1 MPGLQWAR
9 DGGGPRPGR
18 RGGEDRPAAPDSAIE
33 LLPVGDRGVA
43 EADGALAE
51 HTENVRGQ
59 LAHELAGQSC
69 WVGGQDAS
77 EGIHS
82 VVPLSKT
89 PALLEGIV

>member
-1 MPGLQWAR
+1 MSW
-9 DGGGPRPGR
+9 
-18 RGGEDRPAAPDSAIE
+18 
-33 LLPVGDRGVA
+33 
-43 EADGALAE
+43 
-51 HTENVRGQ
+51 
-59 LAHELAGQSC
+59 AGQSC